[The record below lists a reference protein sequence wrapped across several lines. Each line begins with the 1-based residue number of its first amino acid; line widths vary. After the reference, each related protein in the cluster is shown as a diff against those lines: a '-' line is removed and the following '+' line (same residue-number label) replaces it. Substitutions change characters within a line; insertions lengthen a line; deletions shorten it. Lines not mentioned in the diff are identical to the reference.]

1 MGKVYLARDRDL
13 EELVAIKVLR
23 GETQART
30 GVELE
35 RFRSEVKM
43 ARQVTHPCVV
53 RTFELGDAGGRPFIT
68 MEYVEGPSLKD
79 LIQASGALPLGV
91 GARLSRQVAEGL
103 AAAHRQGVLHRDVK
117 PQNVLV
123 SPRGPKRSCPTLASR
138 TEPVPTEGRP
148 ALRAHPPTWLR
159 SKAEA
164 RRRPFERI
172 STRWESCSSRSSA
185 AACRS
190 TEPTLRS
197 SCGSIA
203 ARRRRAQAASTVPCP
218 GNWTSSS
225 FGVWRRTR
233 GTATAVWSP

>member
-53 RTFELGDAGGRPFIT
+53 RTFELGDAGGQPFIT

-91 GARLSRQVAEGL
+91 GALLSRQVAEGL

-123 SPRGPKRSCPTLASR
+123 SPRT
-138 TEPVPTEGRP
+138 
-148 ALRAHPPTWLR
+148 
-159 SKAEA
+159 AEA
-164 RRRPFERI
+164 KLSDFGIAHRAGPHRGR
-172 STRWESCSSRSSA
+172 SRH
-185 AACRS
+185 
-190 TEPTLRS
+190 
-197 SCGSIA
+197 CGH
-203 ARRRRAQAASTVPCP
+203 
-218 GNWTSSS
+218 TSLHGS
-225 FGVWRRTR
+225 
-233 GTATAVWSP
+233 